1 MGFEQ
6 RDPEFSDQVV
16 VITGGSRGIG
26 FATARRFLE
35 RGARVG
41 ICALDPERLAEAARV
56 LGALGEVEAMVI
68 DIRSME
74 QIQRFVSQ
82 VHRRFGQ
89 LNIVVNNAARA
100 WVGRFAAQ
108 AVASIDE
115 IIEVNIKGV
124 LYTTRAVLPI
134 LLQQK
139 QGTIINVS
147 SGAGLSGHP
156 EIATYCASKFALVG
170 FTESLAL
177 EVGRAG
183 IRVYAVCPGRVATD
197 MQVQYS
203 GRRVGM
209 PPERIADAIL
219 DLAGRHPPI
228 APGQCLAIR
237 G

>member
-41 ICALDPERLAEAARV
+41 ICALDPERLAEAARA
-56 LGALGEVEAMVI
+56 LGALGEVEAVVI
-68 DIRSME
+68 DVRSME

-89 LNIVVNNAARA
+89 LSIVVNNAART

-156 EIATYCASKFALVG
+156 EIVTYCASKFALVG

-177 EVGRAG
+177 EVGTAAMIYAAG
-183 IRVYAVCPGRVATD
+183 TSAHEED
-197 MQVQYS
+197 
-203 GRRVGM
+203 
-209 PPERIADAIL
+209 
-219 DLAGRHPPI
+219 DLAK
-228 APGQCLAIR
+228 ASS
-237 G
+237 